1 MGTPE
6 FINALGL
13 VAGNQAGENGCPLC
27 QICHDYLTETQF
39 MECITDK
46 NLCSK
51 LDMVKIRMMDEILDR
66 LARLENLALR

>member
-1 MGTPE
+1 MGTPDV
-6 FINALGL
+6 INALNL

-27 QICHDYLTETQF
+27 QICHDYLTEAQF

-51 LDMVKIRMMDEILDR
+51 SDMVKIRMLDEILDR
-66 LARLENLALR
+66 QARLENLAER